1 MTTHY
6 KSSKGLVEIST
17 MPLRYA
23 ENALAKLKRTEPE
36 RADEIEAIA
45 AHVEALKVKAEDE
58 PENPRVKLGGNNP
71 PEDDPADIQ
80 TEQPAAWEAIRLH
93 MDDLLEQVEGITGVE
108 ITSQPMADQA
118 AQLLSDIRK
127 IVRDADKARKDERE
141 PFDERVNEIQAR
153 YNAYIA
159 PIKNKVPG
167 LLSKAERALENQI
180 APWLRKIEQ
189 EKREREEAARREAE
203 AKEAA
208 AREAHQEALKSADI
222 DEFANA
228 EIKMAEAESAQKE
241 LKRVEREAANL
252 KVDGGRAVHLRTK
265 WIAKRIPGEGTLTIN
280 HYIKTQPQ
288 AVISFL
294 QSLADD
300 DVRRGVRE
308 IPGFE
313 IIEER
318 VL

>member
-23 ENALAKLKRTEPE
+23 ENALDKLKRDEPE
-36 RADEIEAIA
+36 REAEILAISK
-45 AHVEALKVKAEDE
+45 HVEGLKAKADDA
-58 PENPRVKLGGNNP
+58 ENPRVKLGSNNP
-71 PEDDPADIQ
+71 PEETTTAPGRASWDAMRI
-80 TEQPAAWEAIRLH
+80 H
-93 MDDLLEQVEGITGVE
+93 MDELLEQVEGITGVE

-118 AQLLSDIRK
+118 AQLLSDIRQ